1 MVTLK
6 PLAPEATSS
15 RTARGSEVSSA
26 SQRPYSASMPVR
38 LKEDKWLS
46 NEATIKIRVTRPYLR
61 YSSKWG
67 AEPTAY
73 AVENNNFPRFS
84 FTTRNIAVE
93 NNKQERAENAL
104 DMINIVPNPYY
115 GFSTYEST
123 ALETYV
129 KIVNLPKNCT
139 ISIFT
144 ISGTLI
150 RKITKGDEGTTYVN
164 WDLKNSANIPISSGM
179 YIIHVAVPG
188 VGERT
193 LKFFAAMRP
202 TDLNAF

>member
-1 MVTLK
+1 
-6 PLAPEATSS
+6 
-15 RTARGSEVSSA
+15 
-26 SQRPYSASMPVR
+26 
-38 LKEDKWLS
+38 
-46 NEATIKIRVTRPYLR
+46 
-61 YSSKWG
+61 
-67 AEPTAY
+67 
-73 AVENNNFPRFS
+73 
-84 FTTRNIAVE
+84 
-93 NNKQERAENAL
+93 
-104 DMINIVPNPYY
+104 MINIVPNPYY

-123 ALETYV
+123 ALENYI

-144 ISGTLI
+144 VSGTLI
-150 RKITKGDEGTTYVN
+150 RKLTKGDEGTTYVN